1 MMKKDFSIYLG
12 NFVIIGIVSI
22 VIHIFKSMQYP
33 GGVSGM
39 APFLL
44 IYALV
49 GSTIL
54 TFLVLTI
61 LNLKTSKRFYI
72 SIIIFILIA
81 IFILFF
87 YLGVNPFNYDQSKE
101 IRSLNLWYYIALLIP
116 SLFMLIRKPL
126 IEK

>member
-72 SIIIFILIA
+72 SIVIFILIA